1 VDRLQAH
8 AVDFASWEA
17 SMGKTKKT
25 AAELE
30 VMILSRMET
39 ISECP
44 VGMTVIVKRRGD
56 TWEALPM
63 SPDQEMYLDCFAR
76 VTRYAAVL
84 RTEYD
89 LAE

>member
-1 VDRLQAH
+1 VH
-8 AVDFASWEA
+8 AVTFASWEA
-17 SMGKTKKT
+17 SVDKTKRT

-39 ISECP
+39 IGECP
-44 VGMTVIVKRRGD
+44 VGMTVIVKRRGN
-56 TWEALPM
+56 TWEALPI
-63 SPDQEMYLDCFAR
+63 SPDQQMYLDCVAR
-76 VTRYAAVL
+76 VIRYCAVL